1 MTGRIIRGVGGNY
14 FVYLED
20 KGLYMCRARGIF
32 RKHNIKPNV
41 GDLVEIDITHEGDK
55 EGNLTKIYPRKNQLV
70 RPMVANVDQAMVL
83 FSIKDPEPN
92 HHLLSCFLVTMQ
104 QQEVPVMICFNKIDL
119 ASGEE
124 IRQLEDDYSG
134 TGYELMFISA
144 REKEGLQSLQER
156 IQGKTTVMAGP
167 SGVGKS
173 SLLNCLS
180 TGKQMETGAISRKI
194 RRGRH
199 TTRHSELIHIGPDT
213 YMMDTPG
220 FSSLYLSGI
229 EKEELKKYFPE
240 FHPYEGRCRF
250 LDCNHINEPEC
261 AVREGLLEGR
271 ISRRRYEDYCLFYEE
286 LRDRRKKY

>member
-1 MTGRIIRGVGGNY
+1 MKGRIIRGVGGNY

-32 RKHNIKPNV
+32 RKRNIKPNV

-55 EGNLTKIYPRKNQLV
+55 EGNLTRIYPRNNQLV

-83 FSIKDPEPN
+83 FSIHDPEPN
-92 HHLLSCFLVTMQ
+92 HHLLNCFLITMEQ
-104 QQEVPVMICFNKIDL
+104 QGIPVMICFNKMDL
-119 ASGEE
+119 ASEE
-124 IRQLEDDYSG
+124 EMRKLEEDYAG
-134 TGYELMFISA
+134 CGCRLFFISA
-144 REKEGLQSLQER
+144 EKKVGLAPLEDMIR
-156 IQGKTTVMAGP
+156 GRTTVMAGP

-180 TGKQMETGAISRKI
+180 SGKQMETGSISRKI

-199 TTRHSELIHIGPDT
+199 TTRHSELIHIGPET

-220 FSSLYLSGI
+220 FSSLYLTGM
-229 EKEELKKYFPE
+229 EKEELKEYFPE

-250 LDCNHINEPEC
+250 LDCVHINEPDC
-261 AVREGLLEGR
+261 AVRNALEEGA
-271 ISRRRYEDYCLFYEE
+271 ISRRRYEDYCQFYEE
-286 LRDRRKKY
+286 LRDRKKY